1 MAKRKKFGGTLTERM
16 AKAAEAGTFVPAPP
30 NSPPAAA
37 AVDADTATAT
47 VEAPPAPPP
56 IVMNLRQPAPTS
68 PPTTPTENTDADDD
82 VDDFPDDE
90 EDAAEIH
97 APATPPPATAAAT
110 AAAAPPAML
119 LSATPGSRG
128 IFIDL
133 PAEIADEYL
142 RQASNLGVSLPAILA
157 DRLRLSISH
166 TSVRGLHIDDPGR
179 VRLGRLLNIPCLAQ
193 EEVIGAIEALVRI
206 RLSGGVPQIP
216 IDCLFDL
223 DTARAIHYGATA
235 LNQSFEDRARQ
246 LALAGLHRVKVGG

>member
-1 MAKRKKFGGTLTERM
+1 MAKRKKFGGTLTKRM
-16 AKAAEAGTFVPAPP
+16 AKAAEAGTFVPTLPKILSQFPP
-30 NSPPAAA
+30 EL
-37 AVDADTATAT
+37 VDETATA
-47 VEAPPAPPP
+47 EAPPAPPP
-56 IVMNLRQPAPTS
+56 VVMNLRQPAPRLA
-68 PPTTPTENTDADDD
+68 TTAPAENADDD

-90 EDAAEIH
+90 EDVAEIH
-97 APATPPPATAAAT
+97 APASPPSATATARAAQ
-110 AAAAPPAML
+110 PAMH
-119 LSATPGSRG
+119 LSPTPGSRG
-128 IFIDL
+128 IFVDL

-235 LNQSFEDRARQ
+235 LNQSFEDRTRQ

>member
-1 MAKRKKFGGTLTERM
+1 MAKRKKFGGTLTKHM

-30 NSPPAAA
+30 NSPPAAVA
-37 AVDADTATAT
+37 AVDVDADTTTVTETA
-47 VEAPPAPPP
+47 EAPPAPPP
-56 IVMNLRQPAPTS
+56 IVMNLRQPALRLATIAPA
-68 PPTTPTENTDADDD
+68 ENAD
-82 VDDFPDDE
+82 DDFPDDE
-90 EDAAEIH
+90 EDVAEIY
-97 APATPPPATAAAT
+97 APASPPPATAAAP
-110 AAAAPPAML
+110 AAPPAML

-142 RQASNLGVSLPAILA
+142 RQASNFGVSLPAILA

-216 IDCLFDL
+216 IDCFFDL